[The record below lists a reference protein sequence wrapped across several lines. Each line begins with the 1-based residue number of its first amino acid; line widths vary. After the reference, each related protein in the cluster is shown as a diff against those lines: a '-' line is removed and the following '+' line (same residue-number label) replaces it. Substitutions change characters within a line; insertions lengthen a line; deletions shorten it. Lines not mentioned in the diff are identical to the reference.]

1 MEKVGAGQ
9 STMRDDE
16 VATAP
21 APAISVVIPARN
33 AARYLAAALE
43 SLAAQTFVDFEI
55 VAVDNGS
62 TDRTAEILHRW
73 AEREPRLRLLSVA
86 RPGLAA
92 ALNHGIEAARAPL
105 IARLDADDIALPE
118 RLMRQ
123 ALVFAEQPELGLLG
137 SAVDLIDRRG
147 RKIGERHHPLSDGE
161 LRRFQRDGS
170 GFVQSTV
177 MFRRDAYDRAGGY
190 RRGLNCAEDYDL
202 WLRMSEVTVIANLPE
217 ILVRYRIHRAS
228 MSSRLTLRLALTAT
242 CVRAAQ
248 QARLRGEP
256 EPFVAGVPKL
266 RRAHE
271 LLEMP
276 AEASRRTL
284 RLDARRD
291 RFHLCYLSFPMPS
304 RLKEAVRRAALA
316 LGLKPF
322 YLRLQGRG
330 RRHRASPPASKG

>member
-1 MEKVGAGQ
+1 
-9 STMRDDE
+9 MRDE
-16 VATAP
+16 RVAAAH

-33 AARYLAAALE
+33 AARYLPAALE
-43 SLAAQTFVDFEI
+43 SLAAQTFRDFEI
-55 VAVDNGS
+55 VVVDNGS
-62 TDRTAEILHRW
+62 TDRTAEILRRW
-73 AEREPRLRLLSVA
+73 TEREPRLRLLSIA

-105 IARLDADDIALPE
+105 IARLDADDIALPD

-123 ALVFAEQPELGLLG
+123 AQAFAEQPELGLLG
-137 SAVDLIDRRG
+137 SAVDLIDQRG
-147 RKIGERHHPLSDGE
+147 RKIGERHRPLSDGD

-177 MFRRDAYDRAGGY
+177 MFRREAFDRAGGY
-190 RRGLNCAEDYDL
+190 RRGLNCVEDYDL
-202 WLRMSEVTVIANLPE
+202 WLRMSEVTQIANLPD

-228 MSSRLTLRLALTAT
+228 MSSRLPLRLALAAT

-256 EPFVAGVPKL
+256 EPFIAGVPKL

-271 LLEMP
+271 LLGMP

-284 RLDARRD
+284 RLHARRD
-291 RFHLCYLSFPMPS
+291 LFYRRYIALPMPP
-304 RLKEAVRRAALA
+304 RLKGAVRRAAIA
-316 LGLKPF
+316 LGLKPY
-322 YLRLQGRG
+322 YLRLLGRG
-330 RRHRASPPASKG
+330 PRRRATPAASKG